1 MQPLPALSRSLPRVV
16 VAHAVVEVQQRW
28 VVAAQRQRPAEVA
41 PPVVVRRRL
50 AEVAPPVVVRRRL
63 AEEAFPVV
71 VQRRLAEEVLHVVA
85 RRRPSAVGRPWVET
99 AVPRRRV

>member
-28 VVAAQRQRPAEVA
+28 VVAAQRQRP
-41 PPVVVRRRL
+41 